1 MSNFID
7 DGNEEVVETSSIEEL
22 TPETQEQPPQ
32 EETSVQE
39 TQQATEDEDIPE
51 KYKGK
56 QLKDIVRMH
65 QEAERALG
73 RQGSE
78 VGELRRIVDDFVRS
92 QSVNSQRS
100 ENSSSYGLRNTPQ
113 THEPDEEID
122 FFADPQKAIAR
133 AIEKHPKVR
142 EAEVVA
148 QSLRKAEA
156 LAKLKNEHPDFMDV
170 VSNPSFQEWVGKSK
184 VRQELLVRADQS
196 YDAEAASELIGS
208 FKERTQMVQQTLQ
221 TEKAVRK
228 DAVKQASTGSVKGSG
243 ETGSKKTYRRADI
256 IQLMQTDPERY
267 QALQPEIMRA
277 YAEKR
282 VR

>member
-22 TPETQEQPPQ
+22 TPETQEQPSQ
-32 EETSVQE
+32 EETPVQE
-39 TQQATEDEDIPE
+39 TQQTTEDEDIPE

-56 QLKDIVRMH
+56 HLKDIVRMH

-92 QSVNSQRS
+92 QSVKQNS
-100 ENSSSYGLRNTPQ
+100 P

-156 LAKLKNEHPDFMDV
+156 LATLKNEHPDFMDV
-170 VSNPSFQEWVGKSK
+170 VSNPAFQEWVGKSK